1 MFLGITVVKTFN
13 VQIRVN
19 KTFLPGY
26 TNLSS
31 SESLTFIHNFTARTE
46 DVFRARLSHF
56 NQTEVKSLLNERV
69 LVDFDVEVYSLSNA
83 STIAIER
90 ALEDA
95 NSFFFFFFFFF
106 FLFFLFFF
114 LLLLLLLSLLL
125 LFLCL
130 VLVQTSTLAFTSSI
144 SPTGK
149 CKYFITK

>member
-31 SESLTFIHNFTARTE
+31 SESLTFIHN
-46 DVFRARLSHF
+46 
-56 NQTEVKSLLNERV
+56 QTEVKSLLNESV
-69 LVDFDVEVYSLSNA
+69 LVDLDVEVYSLSNA
-83 STIAIER
+83 STIAIEC

-95 NSFFFFFFFFF
+95 NSFFFFFFF
-106 FLFFLFFF
+106 LFFLFLF
-114 LLLLLLLSLLL
+114 LFLLLLLLSLLL

>member
-56 NQTEVKSLLNERV
+56 NQTEVKSLLNESV
-69 LVDFDVEVYSLSNA
+69 LVDLDVEVYSLSNA

-95 NSFFFFFFFFF
+95 NSFFFFFFF
-106 FLFFLFFF
+106 LFFLFLF
-114 LLLLLLLSLLL
+114 LFLLLLLLSLLL

-130 VLVQTSTLAFTSSI
+130 VLVQTSTLAFTSTI

>member
-56 NQTEVKSLLNERV
+56 NQTEVKSLLNESV
-69 LVDFDVEVYSLSNA
+69 LVDLDVEVYSLSNA

-95 NSFFFFFFFFF
+95 NSFFFFFFFF
-106 FLFFLFFF
+106 LFFLFLF
-114 LLLLLLLSLLL
+114 LFLFLLLSLLL

>member
-56 NQTEVKSLLNERV
+56 KQTEVKSLLNESV
-69 LVDFDVEVYSLSNA
+69 LIDFDLEVYSLSNA
-83 STIAIER
+83 SAIAIER

-106 FLFFLFFF
+106 FL
-114 LLLLLLLSLLL
+114 LLLLLLLLLNY
-125 LFLCL
+125 FLKNML
-130 VLVQTSTLAFTSSI
+130 
-144 SPTGK
+144 
-149 CKYFITK
+149 TKKLRNGLHK

>member
-56 NQTEVKSLLNERV
+56 NQTEVKSLLNESV
-69 LVDFDVEVYSLSNA
+69 LVDLDVEVYSLSNA

-95 NSFFFFFFFFF
+95 NSFFFFFF
-106 FLFFLFFF
+106 
-114 LLLLLLLSLLL
+114 LLVL
-125 LFLCL
+125 L
-130 VLVQTSTLAFTSSI
+130 VLVLVLIIIIIIIFVITFFMFGFSSDFNF
-144 SPTGK
+144 SFHLK
-149 CKYFITK
+149 HFAYW

>member
-1 MFLGITVVKTFN
+1 MPVVKTFN

-26 TNLSS
+26 TNLIS

-56 NQTEVKSLLNERV
+56 KQIEVKSLSNGIV

-83 STIAIER
+83 STIAVER

-95 NSFFFFFFFFF
+95 NSTGS
-106 FLFFLFFF
+106 LGYQLPDSS
-114 LLLLLLLSLLL
+114 LLSSSSSS
-125 LFLCL
+125 FSSSSSYYYYYYYYYYHYYLCY
-130 VLVQTSTLAFTSSI
+130 
-144 SPTGK
+144 
-149 CKYFITK
+149 YFFYF

>member
-46 DVFRARLSHF
+46 DVFRACLSHF
-56 NQTEVKSLLNERV
+56 NQTEVKSLLNESV
-69 LVDFDVEVYSLSNA
+69 LVDLDVEVYSLSNA

-95 NSFFFFFFFFF
+95 NSFFFFFFF
-106 FLFFLFFF
+106 LFFLFLF
-114 LLLLLLLSLLL
+114 LFLLLLLLSLLL

-144 SPTGK
+144 LPTGK

>member
-31 SESLTFIHNFTARTE
+31 SKSLTLIHNFTARTE

-56 NQTEVKSLLNERV
+56 NQTEVKSLLNESV

-95 NSFFFFFFFFF
+95 NSFFFFFFF
-106 FLFFLFFF
+106 LFFLFLFF
-114 LLLLLLLSLLL
+114 FLLLLLLSLLL

>member
-56 NQTEVKSLLNERV
+56 NQTEVKSLLNESV
-69 LVDFDVEVYSLSNA
+69 LVDLDVEVYSLSNA

-95 NSFFFFFFFFF
+95 NSFFFFFFF
-106 FLFFLFFF
+106 LFFLFLF
-114 LLLLLLLSLLL
+114 LFLLLLLLSLLL

>member
-56 NQTEVKSLLNERV
+56 NQTEVKSLLNESV
-69 LVDFDVEVYSLSNA
+69 LVDLDVEVYSLSNA

-95 NSFFFFFFFFF
+95 NSFFFFFFFF
-106 FLFFLFFF
+106 LFFLFFF
-114 LLLLLLLSLLL
+114 LFLLLLLSLLL

>member
-19 KTFLPGY
+19 KTFLLGY

-31 SESLTFIHNFTARTE
+31 SESLTLIHNFTARNE

-56 NQTEVKSLLNERV
+56 NQTEVKSLLNESV
-69 LVDFDVEVYSLSNA
+69 LVDLDVEVYSLSNA

-95 NSFFFFFFFFF
+95 NSFFFFFFFF
-106 FLFFLFFF
+106 LFFLFLF
-114 LLLLLLLSLLL
+114 LFLFLLLSLLL

>member
-56 NQTEVKSLLNERV
+56 NQTEVKSLLNESV
-69 LVDFDVEVYSLSNA
+69 LVDLDVEVYSLSNA

-95 NSFFFFFFFFF
+95 NSFFFFFF
-106 FLFFLFFF
+106 
-114 LLLLLLLSLLL
+114 LLVL
-125 LFLCL
+125 L
-130 VLVQTSTLAFTSSI
+130 VLVLVLIIIIIIIIFVITFFMFGFSSDFNF
-144 SPTGK
+144 SFHLK
-149 CKYFITK
+149 HFAYW